1 MRYLMRSG
9 ILYGEREKPLS
20 RLKSIFAGPEKRIYQ
35 SDGSLALKTII
46 QELDVPP
53 EKRADVRSHL
63 YVMLDAVG
71 AEIAVARP
79 CYAQGDDPAVAGW
92 PVCRM
97 PRVDRAAVELQNRA
111 YELFMQDSQTYTL
124 TDAAGYTAVQI
135 MHRGLPGGW
144 NIDADAGFAPEILCG
159 LFAFCRYMEQENEFL
174 VV

>member
-35 SDGSLALKTII
+35 KDGTLVLKTVI

-63 YVMLDAVG
+63 YVMLDAAG
-71 AEIAVARP
+71 AEIAVAHP
-79 CYAQGDDPAVAGW
+79 YYAREDDPAVAGW
-92 PVCRM
+92 SICRL
-97 PRVDRAAVELQNRA
+97 PRVDRAAVELQSRA
-111 YELFMQDSQTYTL
+111 YDLFMQDSQTYTL
-124 TDAAGYTAVQI
+124 KDAAGDTVVQI
-135 MHRGLPGGW
+135 MHRGLTGGW